1 VVVAI
6 AAGWT
11 MACATPSEAP
21 PLPRPCDATL
31 GRPNDG
37 ALAPSADLYCM
48 QLTPAPGVE
57 GSATV
62 ELGRIPGPFT
72 VAVTPE
78 GHHRYRAHLTLE
90 DVPEPETVGGEGLV
104 AWVADATLFPEERL
118 GVVRPGTTELG
129 EISMDKFLVI
139 VTAEADTTAAE
150 RSGRILFR
158 ATSPSARMQP
168 ADLFEFAMGSLPGGG
183 EMESGM
189 GEDPGGA
196 MEGAGMAGGMAM
208 GPDPSGWLLPPM
220 PEGVGM
226 LPRMMTLRPSVG
238 PLEPGDLLPP
248 DAPAPLP
255 ARPYEI
261 VRLADGDVFDL
272 EATVVER
279 EIDGHTARMYAYNGQ
294 YPGPLIWVEKG
305 TEITVNFT
313 NSIDHPTT
321 VHWHGLRLDNASDGI
336 PGVTQDPVEPGETF
350 TYTLLFPDAGLYW
363 YHPHMR
369 EDLQQDGG
377 LYGNMMVRDGAGD
390 TFGPAHRE
398 EILMLDDLLVA
409 DGGAADGAMAE
420 GGLVQWGR
428 ERATHGFMGR
438 FGNRFLVNGAPGW
451 DLRVDRGEVVRF
463 FLTNVAN
470 TRTFNLSFV
479 HEETGE
485 EAPLKIV
492 GSDIGTYQYEERVP
506 SIVISPAERYMA
518 HARFDR
524 PGRWLLM
531 NRVRGIDHLFGSFFQ
546 ESDTLGVVTVGESMA
561 VPAATTVAFDDLRV
575 FRGVR
580 AEIESYREHF
590 DRPVDRELEMV
601 LETQDLP
608 FFMQR
613 LMAVDSAYFHPVEWS
628 GTMPRMNWWSTDHE
642 ARWQLLEPSTGR
654 INMDIR
660 WDFELGSIEKIR
672 IRNRRRTLHGMQHP
686 IHFHGQRF
694 LVLSVNGVP
703 NENLVWKDT
712 VLVPVGATIDILLE
726 STNPGEWMAHC
737 HIAEHLESGMMLG
750 FGVS

>member
-1 VVVAI
+1 MMP
-6 AAGWT
+6 GMT
-11 MACATPSEAP
+11 M
-21 PLPRPCDATL
+21 
-31 GRPNDG
+31 
-37 ALAPSADLYCM
+37 
-48 QLTPAPGVE
+48 PGD
-57 GSATV
+57 S
-62 ELGRIPGPFT
+62 
-72 VAVTPE
+72 
-78 GHHRYRAHLTLE
+78 
-90 DVPEPETVGGEGLV
+90 
-104 AWVADATLFPEERL
+104 
-118 GVVRPGTTELG
+118 
-129 EISMDKFLVI
+129 
-139 VTAEADTTAAE
+139 
-150 RSGRILFR
+150 
-158 ATSPSARMQP
+158 
-168 ADLFEFAMGSLPGGG
+168 
-183 EMESGM
+183 
-189 GEDPGGA
+189 
-196 MEGAGMAGGMAM
+196 
-208 GPDPSGWLLPPM
+208 SGWLLPPM

-226 LPRMMTLRPSVG
+226 LPRMMALRPPVA
-238 PLEPGDLLPP
+238 PLRPGDLLPD

-255 ARPYEI
+255 ARPHEI

-272 EATVVER
+272 EASVVER
-279 EIDGHTARMYAYNGQ
+279 DIDGHGARMYAYNGQ
-294 YPGPLIWVEKG
+294 YPGPLIWVERG

-321 VHWHGLRLDNASDGI
+321 VHWHGLRLDNAYDGI

-350 TYTLLFPDAGLYW
+350 TYRVRFPDAGLYW

-369 EDLQQDGG
+369 EDVTQDGG

-409 DGGAADGAMAE
+409 HD
-420 GGLVQWGR
+420 GLVQWGR

-438 FGNRFLVNGAPGW
+438 FGNRFLVNGSPGW
-451 DLRVDRGEVVRF
+451 DLEVARGEVVRF

-479 HEETGE
+479 HEATGE

-492 GSDIGTYQYEERVP
+492 GSDIGTYQREERVP

-524 PGRWLLM
+524 PGRWLLL
-531 NRVRGIDHLFGSFFQ
+531 NRVRGIDHLYGAFFQ
-546 ESDTLGVVTVGESMA
+546 ESDTLGVVTVGGSMA
-561 VPAATTVAFDDLRV
+561 GPATTTAAFDALRE
-575 FRGVR
+575 FPAVR
-580 AEIESYREHF
+580 DEIESYREHF
-590 DRPVDRELEMV
+590 GRPVDRELEMV
-601 LETQDLP
+601 LETRDLP
-608 FFMQR
+608 FFMER

-654 INMDIR
+654 TNMDIR
-660 WDFELGSIEKIR
+660 WDFELGSVEKIR

-750 FGVS
+750 FGVG

>member
-1 VVVAI
+1 
-6 AAGWT
+6 
-11 MACATPSEAP
+11 M
-21 PLPRPCDATL
+21 
-31 GRPNDG
+31 GRANDG
-37 ALAPSADLYCM
+37 VLPPSDDLYCM
-48 QLTPAPGVE
+48 ELTPAPGVE
-57 GSATV
+57 GAATV

-72 VAVTPE
+72 VAVTSE
-78 GHHRYRAHLTLE
+78 GHHRYRPRLTLE
-90 DVPEPETVGGEGLV
+90 DVPESETYGGEGFV

-118 GVVRPGTTELG
+118 GVVGPGTTTLP

-139 VTAEADTTAAE
+139 VTAEADTSAEE

-158 ATSPSARMQP
+158 AQSPSARMQP
-168 ADLFEFAMGSLPGGG
+168 ADLFEFAMGSMPGGG
-183 EMESGM
+183 VNRPGM
-189 GEDPGGA
+189 GGDAPGGTAAA
-196 MEGAGMAGGMAM
+196 MTGGMAHDM
-208 GPDPSGWLLPPM
+208 THASPVAQDPSGWLLPPM
-220 PEGVGM
+220 PAGVGM
-226 LPRMMTLRPSVG
+226 LPRMMSLRPPVG
-238 PLEPGDLLPP
+238 PLRPGDLLS
-248 DAPAPLP
+248 DGASVPLP
-255 ARPYEI
+255 ARPHEV
-261 VRLADGDVFDL
+261 VRLADGDVFAL
-272 EATVVER
+272 EASVVER
-279 EIDGHTARMYAYNGQ
+279 DIDGHAVRMYAYNGQ

-305 TEITVNFT
+305 TEITVDFT

-321 VHWHGLRLDNASDGI
+321 VHWHGLRLDNAYDGI

-350 TYTLLFPDAGLYW
+350 TYRIRFPDAGLYW

-369 EDLQQDGG
+369 EDLQQDAG

-409 DGGAADGAMAE
+409 DGGP
-420 GGLVQWGR
+420 VQWGR

-451 DLRVDRGEVVRF
+451 NLAVDRGAVVRF

-479 HEETGE
+479 HEATGD
-485 EAPLKIV
+485 EAPIKIV

-518 HARFDR
+518 HARFER
-524 PGRWLLM
+524 PGRWFLL
-531 NRVRGIDHLFGSFFQ
+531 NRVRGIDHLYGSFFQ

-580 AEIESYREHF
+580 AEIEEYREYF
-590 DRPVDRELEMV
+590 DRPVDRELELV
-601 LETQDLP
+601 LETADIP
-608 FFMQR
+608 FFMER

-642 ARWQLLEPSTGR
+642 ARWKLVEPTTGR
-654 INMDIR
+654 TNMDIR

-703 NENLVWKDT
+703 NDNLVWKDT

-737 HIAEHLESGMMLG
+737 HIAEHLEAGMMLG
-750 FGVS
+750 FGVGN